1 MIAAVLGT
9 AFLLL
14 AAPTPA
20 TVYYGKF
27 DGAKKPGQIVAT
39 KVFQEIPEYMKIRDR
54 GLKEDDPEYSILL
67 AKANAKFYAAVAV
80 AAVQASCD
88 VVVEKGSAVFTAE
101 VVDLTQKAIGAI
113 EK

>member
-1 MIAAVLGT
+1 MIAAVLTT

-14 AAPTPA
+14 AAPAPA
-20 TVYYGKF
+20 KVYYGKF
-27 DGAKKPGQIVAT
+27 DGAKKPGEVVAT

-80 AAVQASCD
+80 AAAQASCD
-88 VVVEKGSAVFTAE
+88 VVVEKGSAVFKVE